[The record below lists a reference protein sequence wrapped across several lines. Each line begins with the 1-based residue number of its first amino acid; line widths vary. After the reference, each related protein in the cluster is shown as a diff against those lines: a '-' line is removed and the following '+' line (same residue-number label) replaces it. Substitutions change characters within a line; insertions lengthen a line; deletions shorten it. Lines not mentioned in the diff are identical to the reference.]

1 VNIGLI
7 GTWGAHMLGL
17 GGGDVGTG
25 GVPGPLGAAHVLG
38 IAAVLGGVVVAVVAL
53 LRGAVSGSA
62 PRSTDAEGWRI
73 DDLLAL
79 AFAADLAVFVLFTTS
94 GDQTFSR
101 YLTGAVV
108 FGAILAGRTVGQL
121 VDHGGPSWLRRS
133 AAVLAVGVVAV
144 FGAGTV
150 YNVTGSAPGRPY
162 DQLGAF
168 LEAHH
173 LDHGIGD
180 YWSASITTVSTSDTV
195 RVRPVLADPAGRLV
209 GYTRQSSSTWY
220 EGKSFQFLVYDT
232 AHLWANVDPT
242 SASATFGP
250 VARTY
255 VVGTYRVLVWN
266 RPVSVRL
273 PST

>member
-1 VNIGLI
+1 MIAVAVRIVTHVFGTFGIASANPTAPPRQVPVNFGLI
-7 GTWGAHMLGL
+7 GTWGAHMLGV

-38 IAAVLGGVVVAVVAL
+38 IAAVLAGVVVAVVAL
-53 LRGAVSGSA
+53 LRGALAGSTS
-62 PRSTDAEGWRI
+62 RSTDAEGWRV

-101 YLTGAVV
+101 YLTGGVV
-108 FGAILAGRTVGQL
+108 FGAILAGRAVGRL

-133 AAVLAVGVVAV
+133 AAVLAVGVVGV
-144 FGAGTV
+144 FGAGAV
-150 YNVTGSAPGRPY
+150 FNVTGATPGRPY

-180 YWSASITTVSTSDTV
+180 YWSA
-195 RVRPVLADPAGRLV
+195 RPSP
-209 GYTRQSSSTWY
+209 
-220 EGKSFQFLVYDT
+220 
-232 AHLWANVDPT
+232 P
-242 SASATFGP
+242 
-250 VARTY
+250 
-255 VVGTYRVLVWN
+255 
-266 RPVSVRL
+266 
-273 PST
+273 